1 MVKPPGNTS
10 VKYITGVVIPGQ
22 LGIFLWVFGKCH
34 LDLPTRYVFFFSRTP
49 LRTPPG
55 VRNGVRNGI
64 TYGVRNE

>member
-1 MVKPPGNTS
+1 MEYDRREGGSSESIAAKEAAKTKASWNVG
-10 VKYITGVVIPGQ
+10 
-22 LGIFLWVFGKCH
+22 
-34 LDLPTRYVFFFSRTP
+34 FFSRTP